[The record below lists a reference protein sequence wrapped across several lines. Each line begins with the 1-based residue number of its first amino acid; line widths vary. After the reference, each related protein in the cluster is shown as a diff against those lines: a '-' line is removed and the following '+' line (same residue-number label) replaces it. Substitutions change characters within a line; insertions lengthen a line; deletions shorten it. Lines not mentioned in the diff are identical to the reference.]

1 MRIISGKLKGKKI
14 SFLKITST
22 RPLKDSVKESV
33 FNILTHSNLLNVNLE
48 NSNILDLY
56 SGFGSFGLE
65 CISRGAKKITFVEKN
80 EVVAKILKK
89 NLLDLGLKKEATVIT
104 GDINSFLKKDS
115 HEKYEIIFLDPPFA
129 NSSYLQELRLIKQEK
144 IYKKEHVIII
154 HRDRKTLEDLKD
166 IFNPI
171 IIKQYGRS
179 KIIIGKFL

>member
-1 MRIISGKLKGKKI
+1 M
-14 SFLKITST
+14 
-22 RPLKDSVKESV
+22 
-33 FNILTHSNLLNVNLE
+33 
-48 NSNILDLY
+48 
-56 SGFGSFGLE
+56 
-65 CISRGAKKITFVEKN
+65 EKN
-80 EVVAKILKK
+80 EIVAKILKK

-115 HEKYEIIFLDPPFA
+115 YEKYEIIFLDPPFA